1 MENGKPNSTQAKMEK
16 GGVAKKRKKKLLKL
30 SDRFDTLCNVEQN
43 Y

>member
-1 MENGKPNSTQAKMEK
+1 MENGEPKFNSSKMEK
-16 GGVAKKRKKKLLKL
+16 GGVEKLLKL